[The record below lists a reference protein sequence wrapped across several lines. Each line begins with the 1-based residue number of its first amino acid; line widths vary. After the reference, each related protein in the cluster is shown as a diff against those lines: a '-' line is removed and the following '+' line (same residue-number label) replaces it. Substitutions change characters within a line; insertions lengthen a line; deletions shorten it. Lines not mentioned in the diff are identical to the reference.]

1 MPAAEHEDG
10 LRGRRPP
17 IERVAPLSAQLSW
30 RSDAARWSKVWF
42 DITLRSTRLSA
53 NLVSLGT
60 AHGNPLKILLTEELD
75 EATAKG
81 PQTPRPERARR

>member
-1 MPAAEHEDG
+1 MRHDMTRLDYWTEVATEFWPATG
-10 LRGRRPP
+10 TLNQG
-17 IERVAPLSAQLSW
+17 
-30 RSDAARWSKVWF
+30 WF
-42 DITLRSTRLSA
+42 DITLRLTRVGA